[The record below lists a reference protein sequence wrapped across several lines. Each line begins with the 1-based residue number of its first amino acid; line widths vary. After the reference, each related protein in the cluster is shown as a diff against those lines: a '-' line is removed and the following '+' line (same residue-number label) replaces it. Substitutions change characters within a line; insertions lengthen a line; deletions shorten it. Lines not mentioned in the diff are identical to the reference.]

1 MRNVFAAGPLMDGHE
16 EAKERTSNPN
26 LTFFRNLA
34 VKLEAAERLNEP
46 MTATNIAEFCAEQTI
61 ELLGL
66 SERFKDDP
74 KERRI
79 HVGRIMKAV
88 LGEGDRREW
97 EGYRVVKT
105 VVPVLTQA
113 NNTDQQTRYT
123 VSKIECCVV
132 G

>member
-1 MRNVFAAGPLMDGHE
+1 MFTVTHLAALC
-16 EAKERTSNPN
+16 AKEDY
-26 LTFFRNLA
+26 
-34 VKLEAAERLNEP
+34 
-46 MTATNIAEFCAEQTI
+46 
-61 ELLGL
+61 ELPGL

-97 EGYRVVKT
+97 EGYRIVKT